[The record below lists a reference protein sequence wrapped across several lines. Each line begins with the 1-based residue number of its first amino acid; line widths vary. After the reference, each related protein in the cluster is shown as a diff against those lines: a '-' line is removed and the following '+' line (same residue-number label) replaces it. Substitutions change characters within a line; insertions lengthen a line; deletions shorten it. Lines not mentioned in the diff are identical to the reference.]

1 MAKASCLGRPHQP
14 DADEINIEPG
24 ASVVYVGTHGDR
36 GALLVKKGTTM
47 VLQRFIV
54 AAGLLQR

>member
-1 MAKASCLGRPHQP
+1 MAKASALDVLINL

-36 GALLVKKGTTM
+36 GAT
-47 VLQRFIV
+47 R
-54 AAGLLQR
+54 